1 MIEAYFE
8 CRKHK
13 RNKPAQI
20 KFEAD
25 YEAECLRLTD
35 EVNQRTYRI
44 SPLTEFPIMK
54 PKPRQGFSSRFK
66 DRVVQT
72 WLVTKLM
79 PIMESLLIDDNYN
92 CRKHKGA
99 LYAQQSIQAQG
110 EYIQSQM
117 KKQLWILKID
127 IKGFFMSLNMKRV
140 KSLIVGVLRS
150 HYDSYDKEDAIWVAE
165 LLCDFRPEKNCV
177 RIGKQSVWDK
187 VPAYKMLQNC
197 TEGFGGEI
205 GSVTMQCFA
214 LFYLAL
220 FDRVC
225 KRMAKGYGRFVDDIV
240 ILDTHRQL
248 IKIRAFV
255 RRWAEFMGVEFNP
268 GKEYFQPWCRGL
280 EFVGGY
286 IKKNRLYAGNRI
298 IGNCETYI
306 ARMSTN
312 DSSEVFA
319 AHINSYFGLMRNHDS
334 FSQRRRLMNLIPK
347 ERWKEIYFDRCLV
360 CRARKNVKQLNDK
373 EDDSKKCD

>member
-1 MIEAYFE
+1 MTNSDKDSEE
-8 CRKHK
+8 RKK
-13 RNKPAQI
+13 
-20 KFEAD
+20 
-25 YEAECLRLTD
+25 Y
-35 EVNQRTYRI
+35 QRTPNLFGDCEHITTMVVRL
-44 SPLTEFPIMK
+44 SRETEKFARYTIC
-54 PKPRQGFSSRFK
+54 
-66 DRVVQT
+66 
-72 WLVTKLM
+72 
-79 PIMESLLIDDNYN
+79 N
-92 CRKHKGA
+92 
-99 LYAQQSIQAQG
+99 
-110 EYIQSQM
+110 QM
-117 KKQLWILKID
+117 V
-127 IKGFFMSLNMKRV
+127 S
-140 KSLIVGVLRS
+140 
-150 HYDSYDKEDAIWVAE
+150 
-165 LLCDFRPEKNCV
+165 
-177 RIGKQSVWDK
+177 
-187 VPAYKMLQNC
+187 
-197 TEGFGGEI
+197 
-205 GSVTMQCFA
+205 QCFLLETNVRRA
-214 LFYLAL
+214 YRER
-220 FDRVC
+220 D
-225 KRMAKGYGRFVDDIV
+225 MDAKHRYIRYAMDAYEEIMSR
-240 ILDTHRQL
+240 HRQL